1 MEIGR
6 SFNRRINDRSG
17 KMSIQSSEIT
27 ENSIQSDGT
36 RYVSFR
42 YTFTNGDI
50 ITFGSMQK
58 PSDYDV
64 DAGLIAYA
72 TEAETVIVE
81 REDSELTSLIDAGTD
96 PMDIEPV
103 HPTTDTAA
111 ARKRRFRRK
120 LLRLIATEGDL
131 KEIRRILYPIW
142 YWLKFESGYTAQQIA
157 NYLGISLTVL
167 QRINNRFQALHDNLA
182 FVDSDDDHIGEV
194 D

>member
-1 MEIGR
+1 
-6 SFNRRINDRSG
+6 
-17 KMSIQSSEIT
+17 
-27 ENSIQSDGT
+27 
-36 RYVSFR
+36 
-42 YTFTNGDI
+42 
-50 ITFGSMQK
+50 MQK

-142 YWLKFESGYTAQQIA
+142 YWLKFESGYTAQQIS

-167 QRINNRFQALHDNLA
+167 QRINTRFQALHDNLA

>member
-1 MEIGR
+1 MTIT
-6 SFNRRINDRSG
+6 
-17 KMSIQSSEIT
+17 SSEIT
-27 ENSIQSDGT
+27 ENNVQADGT
-36 RYVSFR
+36 RYVSYR
-42 YTFTNGDI
+42 YTFDNGDI

-58 PSDYDV
+58 PGGYDV

-72 TEAETVIVE
+72 AIAETAIVE
-81 REDSELTSLIDAGTD
+81 REDSELVGLIDAGID
-96 PMDIEPV
+96 PMDITPV
-103 HPTTDTAA
+103 HPTTDTAS

-131 KEIRRILYPIW
+131 KVIRRILYPVW

-157 NYLGISLTVL
+157 DYLNISLTVL

-182 FVDSDDDHIGEV
+182 FVDADDNYLGEV

>member
-1 MEIGR
+1 MV
-6 SFNRRINDRSG
+6 
-17 KMSIQSSEIT
+17 IQSSQIT
-27 ENSIQSDGT
+27 ENSVQSDGT

-58 PSDYDV
+58 PSDYNV

-72 TEAETVIVE
+72 TIAETSIVE
-81 REDSELTSLIDAGTD
+81 REDSELVELIDAGTD

-103 HPTTDTAA
+103 HPTTDPAA
-111 ARKRRFRRK
+111 VRKRRFRRK
-120 LLRLIATEGDL
+120 LLRLVASDGDL
-131 KEIRRILYPIW
+131 KAIRRILYPVW

-157 NYLGISLTVL
+157 DYLGISLTVL

-182 FVDSDDDHIGEV
+182 FVDGDDDYLGEV